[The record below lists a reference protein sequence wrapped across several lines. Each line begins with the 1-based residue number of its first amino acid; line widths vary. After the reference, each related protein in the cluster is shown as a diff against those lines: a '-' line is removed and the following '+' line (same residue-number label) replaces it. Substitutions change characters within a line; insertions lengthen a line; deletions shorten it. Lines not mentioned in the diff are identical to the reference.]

1 MALTAE
7 TIIQRAPATLSSLN
21 DIWGNTLAIGL
32 STSNTNLISINSNAF
47 KYWFSVTSYDTEDN
61 PKLLGFFNSP
71 PRPNDSS
78 GYTIGYGAFSPASS
92 LRSVLSTKSI
102 NPREIL
108 SVVPATTSLF
118 PLYGNPVVYYLIT
131 YGFEYNPNI
140 ECEAIIVN
148 ISGDNYLGFTM
159 SVINPFSAGGVI
171 NITSDNPYIR
181 GNRVVS
187 GNGLATYSF
196 ATTTLYTASMSLFT
210 TDAII
215 TNYQQDDGNI
225 YAYGFDGTIEYENYG
240 LPDTFL
246 FNYLLLD
253 GTTGNAP
260 FGSAPSN
267 NITTFK
273 FLSNYP
279 NLGDDI
285 CNADFFGNPAGSA
298 TQGVPA
304 QFQCFGKSKKI
315 RFGTSETISF
325 IGSKQWITDVPS
337 SIWYGIYDQNYNLLD
352 RFSKPI
358 SATGIGDGN
367 FEYWWWDVPIGYEN
381 LQDIALLP
389 ADTEYIVCWFADTA
403 DYTRFRSECRYFYI
417 DRNCTIYDSVQVM
430 FKNKLGAFEYFT
442 FTQDNKK
449 SRTISRNQ
457 YKQQLNWGD
466 IAGTF
471 VDFQPNRGNRVISSK
486 IEEQYSLNSN
496 WLSETEYEWLSELI
510 ESTDVYIMK
519 KIRTLSNDLYPIPII
534 ITDTSYEF
542 KTFNRDQIFNLT
554 INYRLANDKPSQLL

>member
-1 MALTAE
+1 
-7 TIIQRAPATLSSLN
+7 
-21 DIWGNTLAIGL
+21 
-32 STSNTNLISINSNAF
+32 
-47 KYWFSVTSYDTEDN
+47 V
-61 PKLLGFFNSP
+61 
-71 PRPNDSS
+71 
-78 GYTIGYGAFSPASS
+78 
-92 LRSVLSTKSI
+92 
-102 NPREIL
+102 
-108 SVVPATTSLF
+108 
-118 PLYGNPVVYYLIT
+118 
-131 YGFEYNPNI
+131 
-140 ECEAIIVN
+140 VN
-148 ISGDNYLGFTM
+148 IGGGDYLGFTF
-159 SVINPFSAGGVI
+159 SSPHPFAQNTFINVTSNNPFLTGSYNI
-171 NITSDNPYIR
+171 NT
-181 GNRVVS
+181 
-187 GNGLATYSF
+187 NGYSTYSF
-196 ATTTLYTASMSLFT
+196 ATNTAYSASMSLFT
-210 TDAII
+210 PDAII
-215 TNYQQDDGNI
+215 SNYQQTDDNVF
-225 YAYGFDGTIEYENYG
+225 AYGFDGTIEYENYG

-260 FGSAPSN
+260 YD
-267 NITTFK
+267 NILTFK

-285 CNADFFGNPAGSA
+285 CNADYFGNSSGSA
-298 TQGVPA
+298 TQGVPE
-304 QFQCFGKSKKI
+304 QFQCFGKSKRM
-315 RFGTSETISF
+315 RFDSYETISF
-325 IGSKQWITDVPS
+325 IGSRQWITDVSS
-337 SIWYGIYDQNYNLLD
+337 SIWYGIYDQNFNLLD

-358 SATGIGDGN
+358 SATGIGGGTT
-367 FEYWWWDVPIGYEN
+367 EYWRWDVPIGYRN
-381 LQDIALLP
+381 LEDISLLP

-449 SRTISRNQ
+449 TRTISRNQ

-471 VDFQPNRGNRVISSK
+471 VDFQPNRGSRVISSK

-519 KIRTLSNDLYPIPII
+519 KVRTLSDNLYPIPII

-554 INYRLANDKPSQLL
+554 INYKLANDKPSQLL